1 MTLEEESQKA
11 FFEYNK
17 ILDKAKKEFDK
28 QYRKVADKAEL
39 EYNNKIKSLQKS
51 DLERQIMEKKK

>member
-39 EYNNKIKSLQKS
+39 E
-51 DLERQIMEKKK
+51 